1 MIKFK
6 LFNNFNTKK
15 KIALIALLI
24 FALLFILGKNYISIN
39 LARGGLFEVVNHPLL
54 EYI

>member
-6 LFNNFNTKK
+6 LFKNFNTKK

-24 FALLFILGKNYISIN
+24 LALLIILGDYNREVIKSYID
-39 LARGGLFEVVNHPLL
+39 EKVHHPLL